1 MHEDQESDKLM
12 INCANSKAK
21 SVIEVFDQMPMKDL
35 TEDKDADDGSNRE
48 TWGKKV
54 DFLLS
59 VIGFAVDLGNVWRFP
74 FICYRNGGGKYH
86 SSGKIISVRCR
97 RNDVRPRWCVMAV
110 GGMRDMATKGT
121 SVNRNKLM

>member
-12 INCANSKAK
+12 TNCANSKAK
-21 SVIEVFDQMPMKDL
+21 SVIEVFDQMPTKEV
-35 TEDKDADDGSNRE
+35 TEVKGADDGETRE

-74 FICYRNGGGKYH
+74 FICYRNGGGKYQ
-86 SSGKIISVRCR
+86 SSEKTLLTMQWKAI
-97 RNDVRPRWCVMAV
+97 
-110 GGMRDMATKGT
+110 K
-121 SVNRNKLM
+121 

>member
-12 INCANSKAK
+12 TNCANSKAK
-21 SVIEVFDQMPMKDL
+21 TVIEVFDQMPTKEL
-35 TEDKDADDGSNRE
+35 TTEDKVGVATDDDGKGDRE

-74 FICYRNGGGKYH
+74 FICYRNGGGKYTNH
-86 SSGKIISVRCR
+86 RLRCSGRRCQAA
-97 RNDVRPRWCVMAV
+97 M
-110 GGMRDMATKGT
+110 M
-121 SVNRNKLM
+121 